1 MLLLTTKENVL
12 LFDQKNYSQIDGV
25 AMDSPLDPK

>member
-12 LFDQKNYSQIDGV
+12 LFDQKYYNQIDGV
-25 AMDSPLDPK
+25 AMDSPLGPK